1 MTISTIATLQ
11 DAAESWAE
19 RTYTDALFLQWA
31 NAVARK
37 LERGV
42 MGPDSRTW
50 LVPPLR
56 VRAMLTQSTLSTS
69 GGSVSLPSGWLEFE
83 RIWINAN
90 DGKDLLYMPL
100 AQFRS
105 IADSQL
111 TGTPTKYTIDGST
124 LYVAPT
130 SDATLQVSYYTT
142 LGAFTGDAS
151 TDAIL
156 TAYPEVYLSGVLCEA
171 YRWARDAEG
180 LALEQAELSG
190 KVRGLNAQ
198 DRNAKA
204 SGSLHVMRPQSVS

>member
-1 MTISTIATLQ
+1 MTITNIGTLQ

-19 RTYTDALFLQWA
+19 RSYTDALFLQWA

-56 VRAMLTQSTLSTS
+56 VRAMLTQGTLSTS
-69 GGSVSLPSGWLEFE
+69 GGSVALPADWLEFE

-190 KVRGLNAQ
+190 KVRALNAQ